1 MKSQSTHF
9 SPPEWKVKVI
19 QFNVWHLDQC
29 SVDLK
34 TGVPAVTTILFAG
47 IGMYSPFAVGFSTHV
62 LNNFITILSVNKA
75 KQTTIS
81 ISIMY
86 NTFDFYSLR

>member
-9 SPPEWKVKVI
+9 SPPEWKVKVK

-47 IGMYSPFAVGFSTHV
+47 IVMYSPLQWASV
-62 LNNFITILSVNKA
+62 LVYSITSS
-75 KQTTIS
+75 QS
-81 ISIMY
+81 Y
-86 NTFDFYSLR
+86 Q